1 MAYVIPDVVDTYEDL
16 PLTNFPTTEDTH
28 SRMTDVTGALLPL
41 VMQYNEL
48 YNAGN
53 LTDAAQLLKDNPAL
67 TDCIFNAD
75 KYNQLRDALIA
86 MQRYQLNQLDEL
98 YQTVAQAAGSVKDNP
113 TPDEMTVV
121 SYSAEKVESMFNNCK
136 EVVLTATDWT
146 TTAPYT
152 QVIQIDGIKDTDRPE
167 IACAGEVQTESQKK
181 ALLKNWGFV
190 DDIVTGN
197 NKITAYCNF
206 KKPTVDLPL
215 VIKGV

>member
-75 KYNQLRDALIA
+75 RRRFEIGQKARRQSAGLRRLDA
-86 MQRYQLNQLDEL
+86 QRRY
-98 YQTVAQAAGSVKDNP
+98 TV
-113 TPDEMTVV
+113 
-121 SYSAEKVESMFNNCK
+121 
-136 EVVLTATDWT
+136 
-146 TTAPYT
+146 
-152 QVIQIDGIKDTDRPE
+152 
-167 IACAGEVQTESQKK
+167 SQRG
-181 ALLKNWGFV
+181 ARLRF
-190 DDIVTGN
+190 
-197 NKITAYCNF
+197 
-206 KKPTVDLPL
+206 
-215 VIKGV
+215 

>member
-28 SRMTDVTGALLPL
+28 ARMTDVTGALLPL
-41 VMQYNEL
+41 VVQYNEL

-98 YQTVAQAAGSVKDNP
+98 YQTVAQAAGNVKDNP
-113 TPDEMTVV
+113 TPAEMAVV
-121 SYSAEKVESMFNNCK
+121 SYSAEKVESMFDLK
-136 EVVLTATDWT
+136 QVVLTAADWSN
-146 TTAPYT
+146 TAPYT
-152 QVIQIDGIKDTDRPE
+152 QTVYIEGIKDTDTPT
-167 IACAGEVQTESQKK
+167 ITCAGEVQTETQKK
-181 ALLKNWGFV
+181 TLNKNWGFV
-190 DDIVTGN
+190 DDIVTDNG
-197 NKITAYCNF
+197 KIIAYCYF

-215 VIKGV
+215 IIKGV